1 MARVDWITWKTEK
14 NEIIN
19 PTKILDEITDL
30 FSNYN
35 VYMNS
40 VVSEN
45 IQYEISRGALDQN
58 SISILGESPANRKA
72 TEIMTRINIIKQLMN
87 HFKQEVYQ
95 NAEDQKQIEKEQL
108 IECIEAKIK
117 EEELKKEN
125 TIALSNR
132 LKESNSYIT
141 KQEVED
147 IIEITTD
154 RINRLKERLEIARSI

>member
-19 PTKILDEITDL
+19 PSKLLDEITDL

-45 IQYEISRGALDQN
+45 IQYEMNRGALDQN
-58 SISILGESPANRKA
+58 SISIVGDSPANRKA
-72 TEIMTRINIIKQLMN
+72 TEIMTRINTIKQLME
-87 HFKQEVYQ
+87 HLKQEIYQ
-95 NAEDQKQIEKEQL
+95 NAEDQKKIEKEQL
-108 IECIEAKIK
+108 IECLEDKIE
-117 EEELKKEN
+117 EEELKREN

-132 LKESNSYIT
+132 LQEDNSYIT
-141 KQEVED
+141 KQEVQD
-147 IIEITTD
+147 IIDITTD